1 MNLAEVRAKA
11 KEKLAGICQV
21 CRVCDGRACAGQVP
35 GVGGIGTGS
44 SFKRNVEALA
54 NCFLN
59 LRTMHDVA
67 DPSLTWDFFGNT
79 LRMPVLGAA
88 IGGGKLNYKGVISDE
103 ELADAF
109 INGCHQAGIIG
120 QIGDGPD
127 LSIFRYGLEKINTLN
142 GWGIPIIKPRE
153 QEEII
158 KRIKM
163 AEEAGCKAVGIDI
176 DAAGL
181 INMRAAGQKVEP
193 KTLAQLQE
201 ITKAT
206 KLPVILKGVMTPE
219 EAEKAVQAGAK
230 AIVVSNHGGRV
241 LDWTLGTA
249 EVLPGIAYMVKGKI
263 TILMDGGIRNGW
275 DVLKALALGAD
286 AVMMGRPLA
295 IGAVGAGALGVKLAL
310 DQVYNELYV
319 AMIMTGTT
327 SVHDVH
333 FDILREKRGRGF
345 VD

>member
-1 MNLAEVRAKA
+1 MNLAEIRAKA
-11 KEKLAGICQV
+11 KEKLVGICQV
-21 CRVCDGRACAGQVP
+21 CRICDGKACAGQVP

-59 LRTMHDVA
+59 LKTMHDVT
-67 DPSLTWDFFGNT
+67 DPSLVFDFFGT
-79 LRMPVLGAA
+79 SLRMPVLGAA
-88 IGGGKLNYKGVISDE
+88 IGGGQLNYKGVISDE
-103 ELADAF
+103 EFADAF
-109 INGCHQAGIIG
+109 IDGCYQAGTLG
-120 QIGDGPD
+120 QIGDGPN
-127 LSIFRYGLEKINTLN
+127 LSLFQYGLEKIKARN
-142 GWGIPIIKPRE
+142 GWGIPIIKPRD

-181 INMRAAGQKVEP
+181 INMRMAGQKVEP
-193 KTLAQLQE
+193 KTLEKLQE

-219 EAEKAVQAGAK
+219 EAEKAVLAGAK

-241 LDWTLGTA
+241 LDWTPGTA

-263 TILMDGGIRNGW
+263 TILMDGGIRTGW

-295 IGAVGAGALGVKLAL
+295 IGAVGAGALGVKLTL

-319 AMIMTGTT
+319 AMIMTGTS
-327 SVHDVH
+327 SVTDVH
-333 FDILREKRGRGF
+333 LEILREKRGRGF